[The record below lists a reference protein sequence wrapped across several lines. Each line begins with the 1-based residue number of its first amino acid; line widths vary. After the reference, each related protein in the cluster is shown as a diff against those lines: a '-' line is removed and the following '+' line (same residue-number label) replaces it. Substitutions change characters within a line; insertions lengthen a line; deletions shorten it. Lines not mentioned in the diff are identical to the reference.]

1 MGIQPYVEDFIY
13 VERVSFTDKQTASC
27 KLISRM
33 ALEFYDHN
41 NGKIDI
47 SGYVDG
53 TAFCKA
59 DGISGL
65 EFVNDYEPI
74 VRIPNNR
81 TATIN
86 VSGSLKGE
94 ISASLE
100 AEFSA
105 SEGFEIVEVGGSIG
119 GSVNGTIYVSKD
131 ITLSHKYI
139 EYSV

>member
-105 SEGFEIVEVGGSIG
+105 SGGFEIVEVG